1 MTVAAPELVQR
12 VRSVCQQQ
20 GRADLVA
27 RLGHTTR
34 RLSDP
39 SVRVLV
45 VGEFKQGKS
54 QLINALVNAPVC
66 PVDDDVATAVPM
78 EVRYGAQPAG
88 ALLLAARSTAVDG
101 GFAEPDEVGV
111 AIDTVARSIGG
122 RVERAD
128 GRTVVGAKALL
139 PRAILQDGLV
149 FVDTPG
155 VGGLASSHS
164 ASTLAALP
172 TADAVILV
180 SDASSEFTAPEV
192 TFLRQALAACPTVA
206 LVLSKTDLFPD
217 WRRVRDLDRGHLERL
232 GLKLPII
239 PVSSS
244 LRLAAAARGDSSL
257 NEESGFPELVRYF
270 HAEVLG
276 RRDQLLARS
285 TAHDVN
291 GVVDNLKLALTAE
304 RDALADPSA
313 VPELVAAL
321 NQARGRAD
329 ELKRRSSRWQS
340 TLSDGVADLNA
351 DLDHD
356 LRDRIRVIVREAETS
371 IDQGDPGHSWAE
383 FSSWYEQRI
392 SAAIADT
399 FLWAERNAGWLV
411 KEVGQHFSED
421 SKTLTHDFHLDDTTG
436 VVDPVNELGQLD
448 TGRLNTMQKM
458 LVGLRGS
465 YGGILMFGL
474 LTGLAGIPLVNPI
487 SVGAGIVLG
496 TKAYRDDADQRLKR
510 RQAEAKVLV
519 RKYSDDVIFYVSK
532 QLKDRLRI
540 VQRAVRDHYND
551 VAEEL
556 STSLRDSV
564 DHAQKAAQASTAER
578 AARLLEVKKS
588 LAQLDE
594 ISTASGRLSA
604 GTPAAQPPQRPSRGG
619 SAANT
624 GTPPAA
630 VRPASTTVATRANG
644 DARTPTVPMRPSA

>member
-1 MTVAAPELVQR
+1 MNVAAPDLVR
-12 VRSVCQQQ
+12 RTRSLCEQQ
-20 GRADLVA
+20 GRADLVG

-88 ALLLAARSTAVDG
+88 ALLLASRSAAIDG
-101 GFAEPDEVGV
+101 GLAEPEEVAV
-111 AIDTVARSIGG
+111 AIDTVAGSIGG
-122 RVERAD
+122 RVHRAD

-180 SDASSEFTAPEV
+180 SDVSSEFTAPEV

-232 GLKLPII
+232 GLTLPII
-239 PVSSS
+239 PISSS
-244 LRLAAAARGDSSL
+244 LRLAAATRSDASL
-257 NEESGFPELVRYF
+257 NEESGFPELVRYL
-270 HAEVLG
+270 HTQVLG
-276 RRDQLLARS
+276 RRDQLLLRS

-291 GVVDNLKLALTAE
+291 GVADNLKMVLTAE

-321 NQARGRAD
+321 NEARTRAD

-356 LRDRIRVIVREAETS
+356 LRDRIRIIVREAETS
-371 IDQGDPGHSWAE
+371 IDQGDPGQSWDE
-383 FSSWYEQRI
+383 FSVWYEQRI

-411 KEVGQHFSED
+411 EEVGKHFSED
-421 SKTLTHDFHLDDTTG
+421 SKALTPDFHLDDTTG
-436 VVDPVNELGQLD
+436 VVDPVNQLGKLD
-448 TGRLNTMQKM
+448 TGQLNTMQKM

-496 TKAYRDDADQRLKR
+496 TKAYRDDVDQRLKR
-510 RQAEAKVLV
+510 RRAEAKVLV

-556 STSLRDSV
+556 SHSLRESV
-564 DHAQKAAQASTAER
+564 NNAQKAAQTGTAER
-578 AARLLEVKKS
+578 TARLVEVKKS
-588 LAQLDE
+588 LAQLGE
-594 ISTASGRLSA
+594 ITTAAGQLSA
-604 GTPAAQPPQRPSRGG
+604 GTPAPQRPQ
-619 SAANT
+619 
-624 GTPPAA
+624 
-630 VRPASTTVATRANG
+630 RPAEAASTVRQTHGAPGTSDRAAAGATTPRAAG
-644 DARTPTVPMRPSA
+644 VP